1 MGGCVIVINNEK
13 PTPDEQALINIQSEG
28 IDQVNNITEKIGKGG
43 YSMEQIQIYLNEG
56 QKIINDNLQKIEQLK
71 LPERARALAEKTKAY
86 LEKARETYTTLMQ
99 MSGQA
104 NQKVQEIFESMKK
117 MSEPLIN
124 MTKQMD
130 EVRVKLLNELQKA
143 AAAQ

>member
-1 MGGCVIVINNEK
+1 
-13 PTPDEQALINIQSEG
+13 
-28 IDQVNNITEKIGKGG
+28 
-43 YSMEQIQIYLNEG
+43 
-56 QKIINDNLQKIEQLK
+56 
-71 LPERARALAEKTKAY
+71 
-86 LEKARETYTTLMQ
+86 MQ